1 MTWYKVKFWR
11 MIMKASKV
19 KTLVD
24 KDREFAETLQ
34 KLGVEQNVAAMI
46 TYLMNVD
53 KATSREIEKGTDMRR
68 PEVRI
73 CAKTLRYNGW
83 LDESFKSEGKGR
95 PSKIY
100 KLKVSIGEMTE
111 LFEEERI
118 QKSSQIMQSIQKLR
132 QLGYLINP
140 RLCRVQNLQGL

>member
-1 MTWYKVKFWR
+1 
-11 MIMKASKV
+11 MKASKV

-24 KDREFAETLQ
+24 TDREFAETLQ

-53 KATSREIEKGTDMRR
+53 KATSREIEKGTDLRR

-73 CAKTLRYNGW
+73 CAKTLRHNGW

-111 LFEEERI
+111 HFEEERI

>member
-1 MTWYKVKFWR
+1 
-11 MIMKASKV
+11 MIVKASQV
-19 KTLVD
+19 KILD
-24 KDREFAETLQ
+24 DRDREFAETLQ
-34 KLGVEQNVAAMI
+34 KLGVERNVAAMI

-53 KATSREIEKGTDMRR
+53 KATSREIEKGTDLRR

-95 PSKIY
+95 PSKVY
-100 KLKVSIGEMTE
+100 KLKVSIDEIIE
-111 LFEEERI
+111 HFEEERI

>member
-1 MTWYKVKFWR
+1 
-11 MIMKASKV
+11 MKGSKV
-19 KTLVD
+19 KTLD
-24 KDREFAETLQ
+24 DRDREFAETLQ

-53 KATSREIEKGTDMRR
+53 KATSREIEKGTDLRR

-100 KLKVSIGEMTE
+100 KLKVSIDEIIE
-111 LFEEERI
+111 HFEEERI

-132 QLGYLINP
+132 QLATS
-140 RLCRVQNLQGL
+140 